1 MRPQR
6 DDTGA
11 TGAGGNLVRMTE
23 IPRYDVIVVGARCGG
38 AATAMLLARRGHRVL
53 LVDRAT
59 FPSDMRLS
67 NHLVWPPGVAAL
79 DRWGLR
85 AELAASGCP
94 AITHGTMDV
103 GPFAL
108 TGALPPADGVAEAYA
123 PRRRVLDGILV
134 EAATRAGA
142 ELWEG
147 CTVDG
152 LLRSDDGETV
162 RGIRGRV
169 RRRAVAATGAVVVG
183 ADGMRSTG
191 ARMVGAPPYPECP
204 ARQGIYFTY
213 WSGVP
218 VAHAATLY
226 SRPYRAVVAV
236 PTHDDLTVVSVSLAI
251 DAFRAARAD
260 IAGHYA
266 RTLDE
271 VAPELAER
279 VRAGRREERWIGA
292 ATPGFFRRPHGRGWA
307 LVGDAG
313 YVKDPCTAQG
323 ITDAFHH
330 AEMLADAVDTGL
342 RDPQAMHA
350 ALTGYEQR
358 RNDAVLTMYEF
369 TCRRAAL
376 EPPAPQM
383 QQLLI
388 ALRDDPARVQ
398 RFLGVFTGSVPVTD
412 FFGSP
417 AHRPAA

>member
-1 MRPQR
+1 M
-6 DDTGA
+6 
-11 TGAGGNLVRMTE
+11 LVRMSDTNTF
-23 IPRYDVIVVGARCGG
+23 DAIVVGARCGG

-59 FPSDMRLS
+59 FPSDMPLS

-85 AELAASGCP
+85 DELARTGCP
-94 AITHGTMDV
+94 ALTSGTIDV

-108 TGALPPADGVAEAYA
+108 TGRFPPAGGVAEAYA
-123 PRRRVLDGILV
+123 PRRRILDGILV

-152 LLRSDDGETV
+152 LLRTGDGETV

-169 RRRAVAATGAVVVG
+169 RGHTVEATAAIVVG
-183 ADGMRSTG
+183 ADGMRSTV
-191 ARMVGAPPYPECP
+191 ARMVDAPTYHERP

-218 VAHAATLY
+218 VADAATLY
-226 SRPYRAVVAV
+226 SRPYRSVVTV
-236 PTHDDLTVVSVSLAI
+236 PTHDGLTVVSISLPVH
-251 DAFRAARAD
+251 AFRAARAD

-271 VAPELAER
+271 VAPELAEQ

-323 ITDAFHH
+323 ISDAFHH
-330 AEMLADAVDTGL
+330 AELLAGAIDTGL
-342 RDPQAMHA
+342 RDPEAMHA
-350 ALTGYEQR
+350 ALVGYEQR
-358 RNDAVLTMYEF
+358 RNDAVMAMYEF
-369 TCRRAAL
+369 TWQRSAL
-376 EPPAPQM
+376 EPPTPQM
-383 QQLLI
+383 QQLLL
-388 ALRDDPARVQ
+388 ALRDDPTRTEL
-398 RFLGVFTGSVPVTD
+398 FFGVFTGSVSPTD
-412 FFGSP
+412 FFAAP
-417 AHRPAA
+417 AQQPAA

>member
-1 MRPQR
+1 MRSQR

-11 TGAGGNLVRMTE
+11 TGAGGNLVHMTE

-59 FPSDMRLS
+59 FPSDMPLS

-85 AELAASGCP
+85 AELAGSGCP

-123 PRRRVLDGILV
+123 PRRRVLDGLLV

-142 ELWEG
+142 ELWAG

-152 LLRSDDGETV
+152 LLRTDDGGTV

-169 RRRAVAATGAVVVG
+169 RGRTVAATGAIVVG
-183 ADGMRSTG
+183 ADGMRSTV
-191 ARMVGAPPYPECP
+191 ARMVDAPTYHERP

-226 SRPYRAVVAV
+226 SRPYRSVVAV

-323 ITDAFHH
+323 ITDAFRH
-330 AEMLADAVDTGL
+330 AELLAGAVDTGL
-342 RDPQAMHA
+342 RDPRAMPA
-350 ALTGYEQR
+350 ALAAYQR
-358 RNDAVLTMYEF
+358 RRDDAVAAMYEF
-369 TCRRAAL
+369 TWQRAAL
-376 EPPAPQM
+376 EPPTPQM
-383 QQLLI
+383 QHLLL
-388 ALRDDPARVQ
+388 ALRDDPARTQ
-398 RFLGVFTGSVPVTD
+398 RFFGVFTGSVSVTD
-412 FFGSP
+412 FFGAP
-417 AHRPAA
+417 ADRPAA